1 MKKTSILSA
10 FLGLFFIGAASAA
23 DIVVYHSP
31 YCPHCHHARE
41 FIGGEMIYVYPKLK
55 VTEVDVMSE
64 QNLPK
69 FEEALSKCKYDNGGV
84 PVIVIGDK
92 CFQGYAD
99 FMQQELRD
107 AVEIDMSAEDK
118 KIASEN
124 KKSFDADPEK
134 FKADRKDRLQAITT
148 FDASK
153 PAVQP
158 EKKIE
163 KGTTL
168 YFWAF
173 LAVLVIALGVV
184 LVRKKK

>member
-1 MKKTSILSA
+1 MKKISIISA
-10 FLGLFFIGAASAA
+10 FFGLFFIGAVSAA

-31 YCPHCHHARE
+31 YCPHCHHARD
-41 FIGGEMIYVYPKLK
+41 FINGEMIYVYPKLK
-55 VTEVDVMSE
+55 VTEVDVMVE

-69 FEEALSKCKYDNGGV
+69 FQEALAKCKYDNGGV

-99 FMQQELRD
+99 FMQQDLRD
-107 AVEIDMSAEDK
+107 AVEIDMTEADK
-118 KIASEN
+118 KLVIDN
-124 KKSFDADPEK
+124 KKSFDNDPEK
-134 FKADRKDRLQAITT
+134 FKADRQDRVKAISTFQAN
-148 FDASK
+148 K
-153 PAVQP
+153 PAAAP

-184 LVRKKK
+184 LVKKKK